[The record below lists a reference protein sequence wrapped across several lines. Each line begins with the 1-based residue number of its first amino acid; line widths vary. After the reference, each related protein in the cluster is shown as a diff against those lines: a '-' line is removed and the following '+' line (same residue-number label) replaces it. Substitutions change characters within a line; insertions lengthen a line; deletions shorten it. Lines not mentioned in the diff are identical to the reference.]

1 MKSILISGGTGL
13 IGSKLIESLN
23 KSKYKIYVL
32 TRKRSFI
39 KDDVH
44 YINGNPENLEL
55 NRILSAISEEVKLIN
70 P

>member
-32 TRKRSFI
+32 TRKRSFTADNWLKPYLYNI
-39 KDDVH
+39 IMCNYLYYTSIYNNVD
-44 YINGNPENLEL
+44 N
-55 NRILSAISEEVKLIN
+55 
-70 P
+70 

>member
-32 TRKRSFI
+32 TRKRSFT
-39 KDDVH
+39 KNGVH
-44 YINGNPENLEL
+44 YLSWNLVCL
-55 NRILSAISEEVKLIN
+55 KFDLCNLFLPIL
-70 P
+70 